1 MPATIA
7 VGPIAI
13 NANAAAAADWTWES
27 RWGQWRPPGR
37 WFENDLSVPTSRT
50 SAAALL
56 ACLLV
61 AAAATEAASYRLP
74 EGGEDVIGASISL
87 TLAYEDTFA
96 GVAQQFGVGYQEL
109 VDANPGVDPWLPGDG
124 ARIVM
129 PTAYVLPS
137 APREGIVINVA
148 EYRLYYYPPDRGSV
162 ITFPVG
168 VGRMDFPTPLI
179 STKVVTRI
187 ENPSWTPTDAA
198 RREHAEMGDPLPHV
212 VPPGPDNPLGHLAI
226 QLSAPGYFIHGT
238 NKPFGVGQGVS
249 HGCVRLYP
257 GHIETLSELVPNGT
271 PVYIVNEPYKVGW
284 RDGELWIEAHRN
296 LYGENQASELVALI
310 VDATEK
316 RDASVD
322 WRRVDE
328 VSAALTGIP
337 VRL

>member
-1 MPATIA
+1 
-7 VGPIAI
+7 
-13 NANAAAAADWTWES
+13 
-27 RWGQWRPPGR
+27 
-37 WFENDLSVPTSRT
+37 LSVPTSRT

-316 RDASVD
+316 SDASVD

>member
-1 MPATIA
+1 
-7 VGPIAI
+7 
-13 NANAAAAADWTWES
+13 
-27 RWGQWRPPGR
+27 
-37 WFENDLSVPTSRT
+37 LSVPTSRT

>member
-1 MPATIA
+1 MPVTIA

-13 NANAAAAADWTWES
+13 NVGTDAVAYWTWEP
-27 RWGQWRPPGR
+27 RWGQWRAPGR
-37 WFENDLSVPTSRT
+37 RLETELPGSTSRT

-56 ACLLV
+56 ACLLL
-61 AAAATEAASYRLP
+61 AATAEAASYRLP
-74 EGGEDVIGASISL
+74 EGGEDLIGASISL

-96 GVAQQFGVGYQEL
+96 GVSQHYGVGYQEL

-148 EYRLYYYPPDRGSV
+148 EYRLYYYPPGRGSV

-179 STKVVTRI
+179 STKVVTKI

-226 QLSAPGYFIHGT
+226 QLSARGYFIHGT

-257 GHIETLSELVPNGT
+257 GHIETLAELVPNGT
-271 PVYIVNEPYKVGW
+271 PVYLVNEPYKVGW
-284 RDGELWIEAHRN
+284 RDGELWVEAHRN
-296 LYGENQASELVALI
+296 LYGENQASDLVQLI
-310 VDATEK
+310 VDATKK

-328 VSAALTGIP
+328 VSAALTGVP